1 MSVPGR
7 RLRLSFGS
15 ISRITKLKAKR
26 SPLGFKLV
34 KVTIGN
40 HKLSEIT
47 SCIVEQV
54 SYEEA
59 KKPKSEYGKQLEKI
73 IYNKMNAASRAG
85 MEPQQIEVNGTMI
98 AVIDAINV
106 EPIRRSF
113 YGLPENED
121 ASRDAVRKRYE
132 RALKELR
139 NHEEMVFGSGKVGLL
154 RTSNGRQA

>member
-1 MSVPGR
+1 
-7 RLRLSFGS
+7 
-15 ISRITKLKAKR
+15 
-26 SPLGFKLV
+26 
-34 KVTIGN
+34 
-40 HKLSEIT
+40 
-47 SCIVEQV
+47 
-54 SYEEA
+54 
-59 KKPKSEYGKQLEKI
+59 
-73 IYNKMNAASRAG
+73 

-132 RALKELR
+132 RALTELR

-154 RTSNGRQA
+154 RTNNGRQA